1 MIPKDIEPLLK
12 ECEETVT
19 DLLRLGNI
27 EVACFVQG
35 VINSINKLPEVERPR
50 IERPRGEWIFDKP
63 TGYWYCSNC
72 EREPK
77 DQDYMLPF
85 CAWCGSDN
93 RSKEGDEK

>member
-1 MIPKDIEPLLK
+1 MIDCDNCIHNLVCNREQHLK
-12 ECEETVT
+12 EECIFFEK
-19 DLLRLGNI
+19 N
-27 EVACFVQG
+27 
-35 VINSINKLPEVERPR
+35 RPH
-50 IERPRGEWIFDKP
+50 GEWIFDNP

-93 RSKEGDEK
+93 RKKEGEKE

>member
-1 MIPKDIEPLLK
+1 MLFINQPDGGMEIRFSDEAEEKRLLDI
-12 ECEETVT
+12 
-19 DLLRLGNI
+19 LR
-27 EVACFVQG
+27 
-35 VINSINKLPEVERPR
+35 PH
-50 IERPRGEWIFDKP
+50 GEWIFDEP

-93 RSKEGDEK
+93 RQKEGEAE